1 MFDFDSTNVTISF
14 TLPLPFIIRTFASL
28 KQKPLSNE
36 FRCRCHC
43 DSTLWSFMI
52 LGRHWYKTLAT
63 THLNSNPFR
72 PLLSKRTII
81 TTSASWN
88 LDKMPRID
96 LRTPNFPDEKP
107 HAWPSSESWPAA
119 KVRET
124 FVKYFTEAKPGLE
137 HTFWP
142 SSNVIPFE
150 DPTLLFANA
159 VSGPARRALRSAF
172 NSLVHRLPSTSRLTR
187 E

>member
-1 MFDFDSTNVTISF
+1 
-14 TLPLPFIIRTFASL
+14 
-28 KQKPLSNE
+28 
-36 FRCRCHC
+36 
-43 DSTLWSFMI
+43 
-52 LGRHWYKTLAT
+52 
-63 THLNSNPFR
+63 
-72 PLLSKRTII
+72 
-81 TTSASWN
+81 
-88 LDKMPRID
+88 MPRID

-107 HAWPSSESWPAA
+107 HAWPSPESWPAA